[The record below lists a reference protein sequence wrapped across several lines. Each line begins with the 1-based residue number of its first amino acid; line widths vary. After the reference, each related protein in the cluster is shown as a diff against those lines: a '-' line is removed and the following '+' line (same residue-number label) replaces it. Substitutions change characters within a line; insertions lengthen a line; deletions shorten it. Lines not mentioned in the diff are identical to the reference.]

1 MREEKVQGAL
11 SERHTVYLDENHI
24 ENNPPKNNILVEPV
38 GTSRHHVHSQS
49 TVQYYHPVRPSYT
62 DAVPVTPAS
71 TGNQHASISRSR
83 PLPRHASPPKTY
95 SISCFPSHS
104 GPSTRPFLP
113 SSAFPSGHLPLHHR
127 SRLVIKYST
136 TVHLYTPPILMRF
149 PSRVTSQW
157 ISPFVFFFSFLFLF
171 GTVAS
176 IGDSAITAS
185 HRASTSPAWHKVPLK
200 SLFGRKSND
209 WRCNCRAHRLV
220 LRLS

>member
-136 TVHLYTPPILMRF
+136 TVHLYTPPHIDAV
-149 PSRVTSQW
+149 PVTSNE
-157 ISPFVFFFSFLFLF
+157 PVDLTLCVFLFFSFSLWHGRL
-171 GTVAS
+171 
-176 IGDSAITAS
+176 
-185 HRASTSPAWHKVPLK
+185 HRRLRDNRLPPSKYK
-200 SLFGRKSND
+200 S
-209 WRCNCRAHRLV
+209 RLAQSSFEV
-220 LRLS
+220 SFW